1 MNHEENF
8 EDDDFGD
15 DPFAEFT
22 VPHAVSAPA
31 QSAASTREVNNAN
44 GDTDKSPTRNEV
56 AAAALAEI
64 LESNTHT
71 WTAQCRALH
80 CAPPFGSF
88 VRAPED
94 DRREVIYG
102 VVARI
107 STEPIDASRRP
118 FALWTSEDEMPS
130 RHPQIGKLLRT
141 VFEVKSV
148 GWGKDA
154 HIARALPHQPP
165 RLHTFV
171 LPCSSEDVRL
181 FTADVS
187 WTRLL
192 LESGEGDELL
202 VAACRE
208 AVRAH
213 NNDMAYK
220 VQLGRALATPLRADY
235 HRLRAILARLD
246 Q

>member
-1 MNHEENF
+1 MNHEELP
-8 EDDDFGD
+8 DDFDDD
-15 DPFAEFT
+15 DPFAE
-22 VPHAVSAPA
+22 PPKARPAAISA
-31 QSAASTREVNNAN
+31 AASTRDE
-44 GDTDKSPTRNEV
+44 TKSEDETP
-56 AAAALAEI
+56 LAEI
-64 LESNTHT
+64 LESNTQS

-102 VVARI
+102 VVSRI
-107 STEPIDASRRP
+107 STEPIDATRRP
-118 FALWTSEDEMPS
+118 LALWTSEDEMPS

-141 VFEVKSV
+141 VFEVHSI
-148 GWGKDA
+148 GWGKEGK
-154 HIARALPHQPP
+154 ISRSLPHQPP

-171 LPCSSEDVRL
+171 LPCLPDDVRR
-181 FTADVS
+181 FTDEVS

-192 LESGEGDELL
+192 IESGESDELL

-213 NNDMAYK
+213 HGDMAYK
-220 VQLGRALATPLRADY
+220 VKLGRELAKPLRADY
-235 HRLRAILARLD
+235 HRLRDVLARVEN
-246 Q
+246 